1 MTRLVLP
8 ILVAAGIVWPARAFA
23 DEPISAREKAQSKKA
38 YQHALQLY
46 KAERYQE
53 AASELRKAYEYAPLP
68 PILFNLGITYIQ
80 LGQKAAARA
89 ALHEYL
95 SVLPQS
101 PNRSEGGG
109 APGRRGPG
117 SPGGR
122 PAAAPGPGGG
132 GRPRQGGQAAR
143 RDRGRRR
150 HREPARGHAARRAP
164 DRAHLPDAKR
174 AFRSDL
180 E

>member
-8 ILVAAGIVWPARAFA
+8 ILVAARIVWPATAFA

-95 SVLPQS
+95 SVLPQA
-101 PNRSEGGG
+101 PNRGEAEALLRSLGPASQDD
-109 APGRRGPG
+109 AP
-117 SPGGR
+117 SPPPAPAG
-122 PAAAPGPGGG
+122 AAAPAKAVKSP
-132 GRPRQGGQAAR
+132 AATAA
-143 RDRGRRR
+143 
-150 HREPARGHAARRAP
+150 PAAP
-164 DRAHLPDAKR
+164 HL
-174 AFRSDL
+174 SQ
-180 E
+180 